1 MPDSKRFQAGDRN
14 GGDIR
19 SARRDCRNHVLPQT
33 PAKGRQAEVATMV
46 ATRGSSV
53 TRAASMSHR
62 SAQLGGKQDS
72 ARQRGTRSLDLPR
85 AARGQWGRPGTH
97 LRLLL
102 SGAGGPKG
110 RRFNPAAPPALT
122 SQRPSLRA
130 SITSAGR
137 GLRPFAAG
145 QAWRLVRT
153 SEPDLSRSSTGRKAW
168 TSRAPRPSTSSPHVG
183 MRPRGPPAS
192 GRAAPNGRDPA

>member
-1 MPDSKRFQAGDRN
+1 
-14 GGDIR
+14 
-19 SARRDCRNHVLPQT
+19 
-33 PAKGRQAEVATMV
+33 MV

-137 GLRPFAAG
+137 GLRPLAAG

-168 TSRAPRPSTSSPHVG
+168 TSRAP
-183 MRPRGPPAS
+183 PAIDEQPARRHAAERTAGFWS
-192 GRAAPNGRDPA
+192 GRAERSGSRLISGLSDRPAGDGGSPRKPTGPPVLSRTARSLLVAGE